1 MTILKIIKDISIFS
15 IGAIIFL
22 VIMDNSSLFI
32 PVVAFISIGVLVYSV
47 WEEFSK

>member
-32 PVVAFISIGVLVYSV
+32 PVMAVISVGVFVYV
-47 WEEFSK
+47 IWEEFSK